1 VPVVNVYLPKDR
13 VSNNSTPV
21 TPLGHVTNM
30 LCNTFGCVLC
40 APAVNVYLP
49 KDRVTN
55 NHQGYGFVEYRA
67 EEDADYVS
75 LHAWGCCRVGLELL
89 QGWG

>member
-1 VPVVNVYLPKDR
+1 
-13 VSNNSTPV
+13 
-21 TPLGHVTNM
+21 M
-30 LCNTFGCVLC
+30 
-40 APAVNVYLP
+40 NVYLP

-75 LHAWGCCRVGLELL
+75 TRSSLALRFEEGQLVSTRSSSGL
-89 QGWG
+89 GV

>member
-1 VPVVNVYLPKDR
+1 MQCVHLQLPVPHTHAACSWCCVCVV
-13 VSNNSTPV
+13 
-21 TPLGHVTNM
+21 
-30 LCNTFGCVLC
+30 CVL
-40 APAVNVYLP
+40 AAVNVYLP

-75 LHAWGCCRVGLELL
+75 TTRCSVQQQAGREGGGTCG
-89 QGWG
+89 G